1 MLFNSFTFVAFFAVV
16 LGMHSLP
23 FSWRTKKLNLLLA
36 SYLFYA
42 AWNPPFVILIWL
54 STIVDWKVAK
64 SMGGVVDEE
73 KRRGLVLISLTSNL
87 GLLAFFKYGRFIA
100 ENFVDL
106 VHEWGFPL
114 ELAKPNILLPVGISF
129 YTFQT
134 LSYTL
139 DVYRGTA
146 RPWKSFLDFAL
157 FVTFFPQ
164 LVAGP
169 IVRAVNFLP
178 QCITPRKASARQLS
192 WGLFLLLLG
201 LFEKSVVADT
211 LMAPLSDQVFAAAG
225 SVASLSAWAG
235 TIAFSIQIFCDFA
248 GYSTCAIGVAACL
261 GFTLPENFRFPYAS
275 IGFSDFWQRWHV
287 SLSSWLRDY
296 LYISMGGNRRSSGRT
311 YFNLMMTM
319 LLGGLWHGASWNFVV
334 WGGLHGIYLVVE
346 RFFKGHLGHIAW
358 FEMLPV
364 RILLALGTY
373 GLVCITWVFFRARTL
388 PDALSIV
395 GSMLGIS
402 VPTAQQLLGKREIGL
417 VAMTLVATLG
427 IHWMMRDTSIE
438 SVADRTPGW
447 ARGIILGVLLACVAV
462 FIYGGDRAYI
472 YFQF

>member
-1 MLFNSFTFVAFFAVV
+1 MLFNSLTFVVFFAVV

-64 SMGGVVDEE
+64 WMGGVADPR

-87 GLLAFFKYGRFIA
+87 GLLAFFKYGGFLA
-100 ENFVDL
+100 ENFVDF
-106 VHEWGFPL
+106 VHALGLPL
-114 ELAKPNILLPVGISF
+114 ELAEPNILLPVGISF

-169 IVRAVNFLP
+169 IVRAVDFLP

-192 WGLFLLLLG
+192 WGLSLLLLG
-201 LFEKSVVADT
+201 LFEKMVVADT
-211 LMAPLSDQVFAAAG
+211 LMAPLSDQVFDAAG
-225 SVASLSAWAG
+225 NVALLSAWAG

-248 GYSTCAIGVAACL
+248 GYSTCAIGVAVCL
-261 GFTLPENFRFPYAS
+261 GFTLPDNFRFPYAS

-296 LYISMGGNRRSSGRT
+296 LYISMGGNRRSSCRT

-319 LLGGLWHGASWNFVV
+319 LLGGLRHGASWNFVV
-334 WGGLHGIYLVVE
+334 WGGLHGIYLIVE
-346 RFFKGHLGHIAW
+346 RFLKRHLGRIAS
-358 FEMLPV
+358 FETLPV

-402 VPTAQQLLGKREIGL
+402 APIAQQLLGKREIGL
-417 VAMTLVATLG
+417 IVLTMVATLG

-438 SVADRTPGW
+438 SVAERTPGW
-447 ARGIILGVLLACVAV
+447 ARGIIMGLLLACVAV
-462 FIYGGDRAYI
+462 FIYGGDRAFI